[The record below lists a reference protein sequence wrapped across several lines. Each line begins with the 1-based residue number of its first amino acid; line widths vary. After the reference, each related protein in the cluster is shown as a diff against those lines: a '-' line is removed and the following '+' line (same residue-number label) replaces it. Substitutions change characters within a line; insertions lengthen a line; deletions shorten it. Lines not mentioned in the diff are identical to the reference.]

1 MILCGA
7 ISVLLI
13 DPVSAFVWQG
23 FQEPAP
29 DEDRQVASR
38 DRLASQE
45 PTATETF
52 VRQLD
57 LDPHDPG
64 GEIAWRAGSSRTLTA
79 VAREVSYGPD
89 LTFLGVDRCDLAEP
103 ASFQDA
109 DVVIIGAPF
118 DGGTS
123 HRPGT
128 RFGPMAM
135 RQACYLPQ
143 DGSRPSLAL
152 RVDALRDLR
161 VLDAGDVEMFAGE
174 IERSISALESAVFAV
189 ASSGCI
195 PVVLG
200 GDHTIALPDAT
211 GVARHLGFGKLSMV
225 HFDAHADT
233 GNMAFGSL
241 YGHGQPMRR
250 LIESGAV
257 RGDRFLQIGLRGYW
271 PGPSTLEWM
280 AGQHMR
286 SYEMT
291 EIVTRGLETCLT
303 EAFAAAT
310 DDCDGVFLSVDVD
323 VVDPGMAPGT
333 GTPEPGGLT
342 SRQLL
347 DAVRRCCYEL
357 PVVGIDVVEVSPPF
371 DHAEITAYLGNRV
384 VLEGLSAIARRRRDA
399 EGGNRWNPSQPLLD
413 GR

>member
-1 MILCGA
+1 MSRYGA
-7 ISVLLI
+7 M
-13 DPVSAFVWQG
+13 F
-23 FQEPAP
+23 
-29 DEDRQVASR
+29 
-38 DRLASQE
+38 
-45 PTATETF
+45 
-52 VRQLD
+52 
-57 LDPHDPG
+57 
-64 GEIAWRAGSSRTLTA
+64 
-79 VAREVSYGPD
+79 GPD
-89 LTFLGVDRCDLAEP
+89 LTFLGVDRCDLSDPE
-103 ASFQDA
+103 SFADA
-109 DVVIIGAPF
+109 DVVIVGAPF

-128 RFGPMAM
+128 RFGPQAM

-161 VLDAGDVEMFAGE
+161 VLDAGDVEMYSGD
-174 IERSISALESAVFAV
+174 IEKSIKSLESAVQLV
-189 ASSGCI
+189 AAAGAI
-195 PVVLG
+195 PIVLG

-211 GVARHLGFGKLSMV
+211 GVARKLGMGRVSLV

-233 GNMAFGSL
+233 GNIEFGSL

-271 PGPSTLEWM
+271 PGPETLKWM
-280 AGQHMR
+280 ADERMR

-291 EIVTRGLETCLT
+291 EIVARGLDSCLT
-303 EAFAAAT
+303 EAFAIAV

-342 SRQLL
+342 TRQLL

-357 PVVGIDVVEVSPPF
+357 PIAGVDVVEVSPPY
-371 DHAEITAYLGNRV
+371 DTADVTAYLGNRV
-384 VLEGLSAIARRRRDA
+384 VLESLSAIARRRRDDA
-399 EGGNRWNPSQPLLD
+399 TGGSWDPRQPLLD